1 MTWHPAQWGS
11 LLYIKESGKTVKE
24 LMVVWGGYYLIQ
36 VFLRN
41 TDAGND
47 LNQQLPLWQTCNNHH
62 ALCFLWW
69 EHLAIIK
76 RWQSHSESTINEPNY
91 IFHHFSNI
99 FSKTSLV
106 KTTHKKKIC
115 ALCNTVLSLLED
127 FTYKYTLEILTRQQQ
142 RKDPE
147 AASSHFRMAHS
158 LVLMTTQSL
167 STSGLIRIPEE

>member
-106 KTTHKKKIC
+106 KTTHTKKN
-115 ALCNTVLSLLED
+115 LCFVQHCFITVGRFHIQIHAGNSH
-127 FTYKYTLEILTRQQQ
+127 K
-142 RKDPE
+142 
-147 AASSHFRMAHS
+147 AATEERSRSS
-158 LVLMTTQSL
+158 
-167 STSGLIRIPEE
+167 